1 MAEKNLFDQLK
12 DVLQDFKTFLD
23 SNVPTIKPAIQAIA
37 SLIPQVTEL
46 IDKLVGL
53 MTSLKT
59 EINKLDVNAIPGLA
73 EASNFTSKIKTFL
86 DAAENLLPDQKSTID
101 DVRSVADVVTGL
113 PSLDAV
119 KAEIISLID
128 AIVVHLNSLKA

>member
-1 MAEKNLFDQLK
+1 M
-12 DVLQDFKTFLD
+12 LQDFKTFLD

-53 MTSLKT
+53 MNSLKT

>member
-53 MTSLKT
+53 MNSLKT

-101 DVRSVADVVTGL
+101 DVRSVADVVTAL

-128 AIVVHLNSLKA
+128 AINVHLNSLKA

>member
-1 MAEKNLFDQLK
+1 MAEKNLFEELK

-53 MTSLKT
+53 MNSLKT

>member
-53 MTSLKT
+53 MNSLKT

>member
-1 MAEKNLFDQLK
+1 MAEKNLFEELK

-53 MTSLKT
+53 MNSLKT

-119 KAEIISLID
+119 KAEIIALID

>member
-53 MTSLKT
+53 MNSLKT

-73 EASNFTSKIKTFL
+73 EASNFTSKIKTLL

-119 KAEIISLID
+119 KAEIIALID
-128 AIVVHLNSLKA
+128 AINVHLNSLKA

>member
-1 MAEKNLFDQLK
+1 MAEKNLFEELK

-37 SLIPQVTEL
+37 SLIPQVNEL
-46 IDKLVGL
+46 IDKLIGL
-53 MTSLKT
+53 MNSLKT
-59 EINKLDVNAIPGLA
+59 ELNKLDVSAIPGLA

-119 KAEIISLID
+119 KAEIIGLID
-128 AIVVHLNSLKA
+128 AINAHLNSLKA

>member
-1 MAEKNLFDQLK
+1 MAEKNLFEELK
-12 DVLQDFKTFLD
+12 DVLQDFKDFLD
-23 SNVPTIKPAIQAIA
+23 TNVPTIKPAIQALA

-53 MTSLKT
+53 MNSLKT
-59 EINKLDVNAIPGLA
+59 EINKLDVSAIPGLA

-119 KAEIISLID
+119 KAEILSLVDDII
-128 AIVVHLNSLKA
+128 AHLNSLKA